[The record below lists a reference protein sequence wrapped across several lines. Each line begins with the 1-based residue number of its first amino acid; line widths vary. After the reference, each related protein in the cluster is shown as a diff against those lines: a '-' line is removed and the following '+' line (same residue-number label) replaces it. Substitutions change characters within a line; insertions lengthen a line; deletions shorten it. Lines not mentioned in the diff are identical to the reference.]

1 MRINILIFF
10 LSLSTISFA
19 QKRPALEKPNVI
31 IVLTDD
37 LGYADVGFNGGT
49 EIPTPNIDR
58 IAKNGVVFTSGYVSY
73 AVCGPSRAGLLTGR
87 YQDKFGFSKNPLMA
101 PKDSLMGLPLSE
113 ETIGAA
119 MKKAGY
125 STVAF
130 GKWHMGVHPSLR
142 PNKRGFDEFY
152 GFLSG
157 GHKYFPKDFVLEN
170 IEQSKSQY
178 DAYNTKLLRNTERV
192 EETEYLTDALSRE
205 AVDFVERHQNEPF
218 FMYLAYNA
226 PHAPMEATEKYF
238 NRFLHIKDLKRR
250 TYAAMVSAVD
260 DGVGALIDKI
270 EELNLEKNTLIFF
283 LSDNGGPTSHNAS
296 DNTPLRGFKGDFF
309 EGGVRVPFAVQ
320 WKGVLPEGI
329 TYDNPVISLDIFATA
344 AELAKVSPKNKLDGV
359 NLVPYLTGKKKGIP
373 HQELYWRNYKA
384 NKFAIRTLD
393 SKQIMKEDEIY
404 LFDIQ
409 KDISEKVNLAVNQ
422 EKRVKA
428 IELLIKKWEKSL
440 MDPIFLGLSEEKK
453 YSELHP
459 DRFNK

>member
-1 MRINILIFF
+1 MKTTIL
-10 LSLSTISFA
+10 LHLLLLSTISFA
-19 QKRPALEKPNVI
+19 QQRPTAEKPNVI
-31 IVLTDD
+31 IILTDD
-37 LGYADVGFNGGT
+37 QGYADVGFNGST

-58 IAKNGVVFTSGYVSY
+58 IANNGVVFTSGYVTY

-157 GHKYFPKDFVLEN
+157 GHKYFPKDFVLAD

-192 EETEYLTDALSRE
+192 EESEYLTDALSRE
-205 AVDFVERHQNEPF
+205 AVDFVERHQKEPF
-218 FMYLAYNA
+218 LMYLAYNA
-226 PHAPMEATEKYF
+226 PHAPMEATEEYL

-260 DGVGALIDKI
+260 DGVGELLDKL
-270 EELNLEKNTLIFF
+270 EELDIDENTLVFF

-296 DNTPLRGFKGDFF
+296 DNSPLRGFKGDFF

-320 WKGVLPEGI
+320 WKGVIPAGA
-329 TYDNPVISLDIFATA
+329 TYDYPVSSLDIFSTA
-344 AELAKVSPKNKLDGV
+344 VALAKVTPKNELDGV
-359 NLVPYLTGKKKGIP
+359 NLIPYLTGEDKGVP
-373 HQELYWRNYKA
+373 HQELYWRNYNA

-393 SKQIMKEDEIY
+393 SKQIMERETTY

-409 KDISEKVNLAVNQ
+409 KDIAEKVNLAYGQ
-422 EKRVKA
+422 KDRVKA
-428 IELLIKKWEKSL
+428 IEHLIKEWEMSL
-440 MDPIFLGLSEEKK
+440 MDPVFMGLSEEKK

-459 DRFNK
+459 DRFDK